1 MAKLPRK
8 RSRKIVSNT
17 CQIFAAPQQLN
28 SATLVSCNLR
38 SSGSLK
44 MWAPF
49 VQVLRTWFTA
59 RQYTCVLITCIHP
72 LSLNTLPWTRSL
84 TAMRATIAL
93 RWGRRSTCALH
104 GSAEAERVN
113 AWLIYLRSVQWNK
126 SIRAHFG
133 HGARFKKLIAHLG
146 LLNELFSGVNKVWE

>member
-1 MAKLPRK
+1 MAKLPQK
-8 RSRKIVSNT
+8 RSQKIVSNT
-17 CQIFAAPQQLN
+17 CHIFAAPQQLN

-38 SSGSLK
+38 SSGLLR

-72 LSLNTLPWTRSL
+72 FSLNTLPWTRSL

-93 RWGRRSTCALH
+93 RRGRRSTCVLH
-104 GSAEAERVN
+104 GSAEAEWVN
-113 AWLIYLRSVQWNK
+113 AWLIYWRSVQWNK
-126 SIRAHFG
+126 SIRAHFR
-133 HGARFKKLIAHLG
+133 HGTHFKKLIAHLG
-146 LLNELFSGVNKVWE
+146 SLNELFSGVNKVPE